1 MSATTQQTLF
11 PPSKSVMTVSQLT
24 GLLRTS
30 IESQFA
36 DLWLEG
42 EVSNLRMPGS
52 GHVYCT
58 LKDELS
64 QIRAVL
70 FRSTALRLKFSLQE
84 GMCIIVRGRLTLYE
98 PRGEYQIVLDTV
110 EPKGMGAL
118 QLAFEQLKARLSS
131 EGLFDEAKKTP
142 LPPFPQRVG
151 IVTSPTGAAIRDMLS
166 VLHRRWPTLHVIVV
180 PVKVQGE
187 GAAHHIAKAVTWLNE
202 EDLVDVMIVG
212 RGGGSLEDLWSFNE
226 ELVVRAIAAS
236 RIPVI
241 SAVGHETDVTLTD
254 FAADRRAAT
263 PSAAAETVV
272 PVLADVVDRLRVLT
286 IRASQTIGRHCVFEQ
301 RRLETQMGRLAQVRL
316 RIRQEW
322 QRTQVAVERLRT
334 LTRDQITASRDLVRH
349 RQRELAGLNPVFVVK
364 RSIAMITFLM
374 QRLER
379 QAMVLADGRRRH
391 IAAIAAHLTQLS
403 PLAILGRGYSILSRL
418 RDGVIL
424 RKADDVQ
431 LDEEILA
438 RLSQGQLHC
447 TVKRVLPDPLV

>member
-1 MSATTQQTLF
+1 MSATKQQTLF
-11 PPSKSVMTVSQLT
+11 QPAKPVTVSQLT

-30 IESQFA
+30 IESQFS

-58 LKDELS
+58 LKDEFS

-70 FRSTALRLKFSLQE
+70 FRSSALRLKFTLQE
-84 GMCIIVRGRLTLYE
+84 GMCVIVRGRLTVYE
-98 PRGEYQIVLDTV
+98 PRGEYQIVMDSV
-110 EPKGMGAL
+110 EPKGVGAL
-118 QLAFEQLKARLSS
+118 QLAFEQLKARLSA

-142 LPPFPQRVG
+142 LPPFPQRIG
-151 IVTSPTGAAIRDMLS
+151 IVTSPTGAAIKDMLS
-166 VLHRRWPTLHVIVV
+166 VLYRRWPTLRVIVV
-180 PVKVQGE
+180 PVPVQGE
-187 GAAHHIAKAVTWLNE
+187 GAAQQIAKAVAWLNE

-226 ELVVRAIAAS
+226 EVLVRAVAVS
-236 RIPVI
+236 RVPVV
-241 SAVGHETDVTLTD
+241 SAVGHEIDVTLTD

-272 PVLADVVDRLRVLT
+272 PVLAEVVERLRVVT
-286 IRASQTIGRHCVFEQ
+286 VRMSQTMGRHCLFEQ
-301 RRLETQMGRLAQVRL
+301 RRLEAQMGKLTEMRL

-322 QRTQVAVERLRT
+322 QRTQQAVDRLKT
-334 LTRDQITASRDLVRH
+334 LTCNRVAASRDVVRD

-364 RSIAMITFLM
+364 RGIAMITFLM

-379 QAMVLADGRRRH
+379 QVMVLSDGRRRRM
-391 IAAIAAHLTQLS
+391 AAIAAQLGHLS
-403 PLAILGRGYSILSRL
+403 PLAILGRGYSIVSRV

-424 RKADDVQ
+424 RSADDVQ
-431 LDEEILA
+431 PDEEILA

-447 TVKRVLPDPLV
+447 SVKRVLPDPLL

>member
-1 MSATTQQTLF
+1 MSATKQQALF
-11 PPSKSVMTVSQLT
+11 HPPKSVMTVSQLT

-58 LKDELS
+58 LKDEFS

-70 FRSTALRLKFSLQE
+70 FRSSALRLKFTLQE
-84 GMCIIVRGRLTLYE
+84 GMCIIVRGRLTVYE
-98 PRGEYQIVLDTV
+98 PRGEYQIVLDSV
-110 EPKGMGAL
+110 EPKGIGAL
-118 QLAFEQLKARLSS
+118 QLAFEQLKARLTA
-131 EGLFDEAKKTP
+131 EGLFDEAKKVS

-166 VLHRRWPTLHVIVV
+166 VLQRRWPTLHVIVV
-180 PVKVQGE
+180 PVPVQGD
-187 GAAHHIAKAVTWLNE
+187 GAAQQIADAVGWLNE

-212 RGGGSLEDLWSFNE
+212 RGGGSMEDLWSFNE
-226 ELVVRAIAAS
+226 EVVVRAIAAS
-236 RIPVI
+236 RVPVV

-254 FAADRRAAT
+254 FVADRRAAT

-272 PVLADVVDRLRVLT
+272 QVLAEVVERLRVLT
-286 IRASQTIGRHCVFEQ
+286 IRTSQTMGRHCMFEQ
-301 RRLETQMGRLAQVRL
+301 RRLDAQIGKLSEMRL
-316 RIRQEW
+316 RIRLEW
-322 QRTQVAVERLRT
+322 QRTQEAADRLRT
-334 LTRDQITASRDLVRH
+334 LTLDRLAAGRDLIRE
-349 RQRELAGLNPVFVVK
+349 RQRELAVLNPVFLVK
-364 RSIAMITFLM
+364 RSLAAVTFLM

-379 QAMVLADGRRRH
+379 QIFVLADGRRRRM
-391 IAAIAAHLTQLS
+391 AALAAQLTQLS
-403 PLAILGRGYSILSRL
+403 PLAILARGYSILSRV
-418 RDGVIL
+418 RDGAIV
-424 RKADDVQ
+424 RKATDAQ
-431 LDEEILA
+431 LEEEVIA

>member
-1 MSATTQQTLF
+1 MSATKQQTLF
-11 PPSKSVMTVSQLT
+11 QPAKPVTVSQLT

-30 IESQFA
+30 IESQFS

-58 LKDELS
+58 LKDEFS

-70 FRSTALRLKFSLQE
+70 FRSSVLRLKFTLQE
-84 GMCIIVRGRLTLYE
+84 GMCIIVRGRLTVYE
-98 PRGEYQIVLDTV
+98 PRGEYQIVMDIV
-110 EPKGMGAL
+110 ESKGVGAL
-118 QLAFEQLKARLSS
+118 QLAFEQLKARLSA

-142 LPPFPQRVG
+142 LPPFPQRIG
-151 IVTSPTGAAIRDMLS
+151 IVTSPTGAAIKDMLS
-166 VLHRRWPTLHVIVV
+166 VLYRRWPTLRVIVV
-180 PVKVQGE
+180 PVPVQGE
-187 GAAHHIAKAVTWLNE
+187 GAAQQIAKAVAWLNE

-226 ELVVRAIAAS
+226 EVLVRAVAAS
-236 RIPVI
+236 RVPVV
-241 SAVGHETDVTLTD
+241 SAVGHEIDVTLTD

-272 PVLADVVDRLRVLT
+272 PVLAEVVERLRVLT
-286 IRASQTIGRHCVFEQ
+286 VRMTHTMGRHCLFEQ
-301 RRLETQMGRLAQVRL
+301 RRLEAQMGKLAEIRL

-322 QRTQVAVERLRT
+322 QRTHQAVDRLKT
-334 LTRDQITASRDLVRH
+334 LTCNRVAASRDVVRG

-364 RSIAMITFLM
+364 RGIAMITFLM

-379 QAMVLADGRRRH
+379 QVMVLSDGRRRRM
-391 IAAIAAHLTQLS
+391 AALAAQLGHLS
-403 PLAILGRGYSILSRL
+403 PLAILGRGYSIVSRV

-424 RKADDVQ
+424 RSADDVQ
-431 LDEEILA
+431 PDEEILA

-447 TVKRVLPDPLV
+447 SVKRVLPDPLL

>member
-1 MSATTQQTLF
+1 MSATKQQALF
-11 PPSKSVMTVSQLT
+11 HPPKSVMTVSQLT

-58 LKDELS
+58 LKDEFS

-70 FRSTALRLKFSLQE
+70 FRSSALRLKFTLQE
-84 GMCIIVRGRLTLYE
+84 GMCIIVRGRLTVYE
-98 PRGEYQIVLDTV
+98 PRGEYQIVLDSV
-110 EPKGMGAL
+110 EPKGIGAL
-118 QLAFEQLKARLSS
+118 QLAFEQLKARLTG
-131 EGLFDEAKKTP
+131 EGLFDEAKKVS

-166 VLHRRWPTLHVIVV
+166 VLQRRWPTLHVIVV
-180 PVKVQGE
+180 PVPVQGD
-187 GAAHHIAKAVTWLNE
+187 GAAQQIADAVGWLNE

-212 RGGGSLEDLWSFNE
+212 RGGGSMEDLWSFNE
-226 ELVVRAIAAS
+226 EVVVRAIAAS
-236 RIPVI
+236 RVPVV

-254 FAADRRAAT
+254 FVADRRAAT

-272 PVLADVVDRLRVLT
+272 QVLAEVVERLRVLT
-286 IRASQTIGRHCVFEQ
+286 IRTSQTMGRHCMFEQ
-301 RRLETQMGRLAQVRL
+301 RRLDAQIGKLSEMRL
-316 RIRQEW
+316 RIRLEW
-322 QRTQVAVERLRT
+322 QRTQDTVDRLRT
-334 LTRDQITASRDLVRH
+334 LTSDRLAAGRDLIRE
-349 RQRELAGLNPVFVVK
+349 RQRELAVLNPVFLVK
-364 RSIAMITFLM
+364 RSLAMVTFLM

-379 QAMVLADGRRRH
+379 QIFVLADGRRHRM
-391 IAAIAAHLTQLS
+391 AALAAQLAQLS
-403 PLAILGRGYSILSRL
+403 PLAILGRGYSILSRV
-418 RDGVIL
+418 RDGAIV
-424 RKADDVQ
+424 RKAADAQ
-431 LDEEILA
+431 LEEEVIA

>member
-1 MSATTQQTLF
+1 MSATKQQALF
-11 PPSKSVMTVSQLT
+11 NPARSVLTVSQLT
-24 GLLRTS
+24 GMLRAS
-30 IESQFA
+30 IESQFT

-58 LKDELS
+58 LKDEFS

-70 FRSTALRLKFSLQE
+70 FRSTAVRLKFALQE
-84 GMCIIVRGRLTLYE
+84 GMCIIVRGRLTVYE
-98 PRGEYQIVLDTV
+98 QRGEYQIVLDSV
-110 EPKGMGAL
+110 EPKGIGAL
-118 QLAFEQLKARLSS
+118 QLAFEQLRARLTT
-131 EGLFDEAKKTP
+131 EGLFDEAKKKP
-142 LPPFPQRVG
+142 LPSFPSRVG

-166 VLHRRWPTLHVIVV
+166 VLHRRWPTLHIIVV
-180 PVKVQGE
+180 PVPVQGD
-187 GAAHHIAKAVTWLNE
+187 GAAQHIANAVALLNE

-226 ELVVRAIAAS
+226 EVLVRAIAAS
-236 RIPVI
+236 RVPVV

-286 IRASQTIGRHCVFEQ
+286 VRSTQTMGRHCVFEQ
-301 RRLETQMGRLAQVRL
+301 RRLETQIGRLAQMRL

-322 QRTQVAVERLRT
+322 QRTLELADHLKT
-334 LTRDQITASRDLVRH
+334 LTCDRVTAYRDSVRG
-349 RQRELAGLNPVFVVK
+349 RQRELAGLNPGFLIK
-364 RSIAMITFLM
+364 RSFSLISFLA

-379 QAMVLADGRRRH
+379 QIMVLADGRRHRM
-391 IAAIAAHLTQLS
+391 AALATQLAQLS
-403 PLAILGRGYSILSRL
+403 PLAILGRGYSILSRAS
-418 RDGVIL
+418 DGTIL
-424 RKADDVQ
+424 RKAADAQ
-431 LDEEILA
+431 LEEEIIA
-438 RLSQGQLHC
+438 RLSQGQLRC

>member
-1 MSATTQQTLF
+1 MSATKQQTLF
-11 PPSKSVMTVSQLT
+11 HPATPVTVSQLT

-30 IESQFA
+30 IESQFS

-58 LKDELS
+58 LKDEFS

-70 FRSTALRLKFSLQE
+70 FRSSALRLKFTLQE
-84 GMCIIVRGRLTLYE
+84 GMCVIVRGRLTVYE
-98 PRGEYQIVLDTV
+98 PRGEYQIVMDSV
-110 EPKGMGAL
+110 EPKGVGAL
-118 QLAFEQLKARLSS
+118 QLAFEQLKARLSA

-142 LPPFPQRVG
+142 LPPFPQRIG
-151 IVTSPTGAAIRDMLS
+151 IVTSPTGAAIKDMLS
-166 VLHRRWPTLHVIVV
+166 VLYRRWPTLRVIVV
-180 PVKVQGE
+180 PVPVQGE
-187 GAAHHIAKAVTWLNE
+187 GAAQQIAKAVAWLNE

-226 ELVVRAIAAS
+226 EVLVRAVAAS
-236 RIPVI
+236 RVPVV
-241 SAVGHETDVTLTD
+241 SAVGHEIDVTLTD

-272 PVLADVVDRLRVLT
+272 PVLVEVVERLRVVT
-286 IRASQTIGRHCVFEQ
+286 VRMSQTMGRHCLFEQ
-301 RRLETQMGRLAQVRL
+301 RRLEAQMGKLTEMRL

-322 QRTQVAVERLRT
+322 QRTQQAVDRLKT
-334 LTRDQITASRDLVRH
+334 LTCNRVAASRDVVRD

-364 RSIAMITFLM
+364 RGIAMITFLM

-379 QAMVLADGRRRH
+379 QVMVLSDGRRRRM
-391 IAAIAAHLTQLS
+391 AAIAAQLGHLS
-403 PLAILGRGYSILSRL
+403 PLAILGRGYSIVSRV

-424 RKADDVQ
+424 RSADDVQ
-431 LDEEILA
+431 PDEEILA

-447 TVKRVLPDPLV
+447 SVKRVLPDPLL

>member
-1 MSATTQQTLF
+1 
-11 PPSKSVMTVSQLT
+11 MTVSQLT

-58 LKDELS
+58 LKDEFS

-70 FRSTALRLKFSLQE
+70 FRSSALRLKFTLQE
-84 GMCIIVRGRLTLYE
+84 GMCIIVRGRLTVYE
-98 PRGEYQIVLDTV
+98 PRGEYQIVLDSV
-110 EPKGMGAL
+110 EPKGIGAL
-118 QLAFEQLKARLSS
+118 QLAFEQLKARLTA
-131 EGLFDEAKKTP
+131 EGLFDEAKKVS

-166 VLHRRWPTLHVIVV
+166 VLQRRWPTLHVIVV
-180 PVKVQGE
+180 PVPVQGD
-187 GAAHHIAKAVTWLNE
+187 GAAQHIADAVGWLNE

-212 RGGGSLEDLWSFNE
+212 RGGGSMEDLWSFNE
-226 ELVVRAIAAS
+226 EVVVRAIAAS
-236 RIPVI
+236 RVPVV

-254 FAADRRAAT
+254 FVADRRAAT

-272 PVLADVVDRLRVLT
+272 QVLAEVVERLRVLT
-286 IRASQTIGRHCVFEQ
+286 IRTSQTMGRHCMFEQ
-301 RRLETQMGRLAQVRL
+301 RRLDAQIGKLSEMRL
-316 RIRQEW
+316 RIRLEW
-322 QRTQVAVERLRT
+322 QRTQEAADRLRT
-334 LTRDQITASRDLVRH
+334 LTLDRLAAGRDLIRE
-349 RQRELAGLNPVFVVK
+349 RQRELAVLNPVFLVK
-364 RSIAMITFLM
+364 RSLAAVTFLM

-379 QAMVLADGRRRH
+379 QIFVLADGRRRRM
-391 IAAIAAHLTQLS
+391 AALAAQLTQLS
-403 PLAILGRGYSILSRL
+403 PLAILARGYSILSRV
-418 RDGVIL
+418 RDGAIV
-424 RKADDVQ
+424 RKATDAQ
-431 LDEEILA
+431 LEEEVIA